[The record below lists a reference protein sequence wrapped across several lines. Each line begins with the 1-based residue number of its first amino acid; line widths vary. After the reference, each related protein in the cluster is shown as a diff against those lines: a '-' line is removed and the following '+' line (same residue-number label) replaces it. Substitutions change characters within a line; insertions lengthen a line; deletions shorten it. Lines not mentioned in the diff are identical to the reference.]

1 MFMLEI
7 CHVIF
12 AIYNFSEDENNQI
25 RVSKRSRKH
34 KNRKIHEEET
44 VPVTHS
50 EEESDLDGCDSQEE
64 DTSIEKILDPR
75 EKFLIFTT
83 GSLTYTPHQ
92 IGFKR
97 IKPFKY
103 AYLPIILISILFNF
117 PTFVKI
123 IFACIR
129 ENVVF

>member
-1 MFMLEI
+1 MLQN
-7 CHVIF
+7 CHIIF
-12 AIYNFSEDENNQI
+12 AIHNFSEDENNQI

-103 AYLPIILISILFNF
+103 AYFSIILISIYLPLLAFFKLIFNS
-117 PTFVKI
+117 V
-123 IFACIR
+123 R
-129 ENVVF
+129 ENILF